1 MILHLLKLIRYF
13 LNYNGQLDSYFLK
26 ILLLLGSVGL
36 TFIRTEAFLTN
47 LVFGTVLFLRT
58 LHFLEKTCHVL
69 PELFLGRFRVLPNE
83 RVLQGSFERN
93 PLVRITIGSQ
103 SEEVLELLRQVLFL
117 ENCPE
122 LVGIW
127 TWKPSEIRIFLASLF
142 ERVATNIYDEKSGY
156 SWEDVGFEG
165 IVSQHLFPQVEIKAI
180 TYRFIHCVNLRRVVS
195 LTAHF

>member
-69 PELFLGRFRVLPNE
+69 PELFLSRFRVLPNE
-83 RVLQGSFERN
+83 RVLQGS
-93 PLVRITIGSQ
+93 L
-103 SEEVLELLRQVLFL
+103 
-117 ENCPE
+117 
-122 LVGIW
+122 
-127 TWKPSEIRIFLASLF
+127 
-142 ERVATNIYDEKSGY
+142 
-156 SWEDVGFEG
+156 
-165 IVSQHLFPQVEIKAI
+165 
-180 TYRFIHCVNLRRVVS
+180 
-195 LTAHF
+195 

>member
-1 MILHLLKLIRYF
+1 MLGVFLFWACFLLLSFSCSSNIPLFSFLFNPSLSVMILHLLKLIRYF

-36 TFIRTEAFLTN
+36 TFIRTEAFFTN

-69 PELFLGRFRVLPNE
+69 HELFLGRFRVLPNE

-117 ENCPE
+117 KNCPE
-122 LVGIW
+122 LVGI
-127 TWKPSEIRIFLASLF
+127 
-142 ERVATNIYDEKSGY
+142 
-156 SWEDVGFEG
+156 
-165 IVSQHLFPQVEIKAI
+165 
-180 TYRFIHCVNLRRVVS
+180 
-195 LTAHF
+195 LT